1 MAERNYGAHAC
12 WPTLHVAA
20 MSRLDVVVPFAATAA
35 LLISVV
41 VIYLRQGRNSILE
54 DRIEKGEVGPITSFR
69 GTLAVQ
75 ESRPGF
81 YLRLG
86 KHPKGRRLQFLYRW
100 VVGMGPQAMLDEV
113 KLDASRRPVEVLR
126 GNKQKSMPFAE
137 FSAIRMREAAVPI
150 GFSALMK
157 GSVWHVEL
165 IPVKGSRLLF
175 LSSEREDR
183 QRAFEQTAAVAK
195 AVSTVMSVPV
205 QVVVDGNVF

>member
-1 MAERNYGAHAC
+1 
-12 WPTLHVAA
+12 
-20 MSRLDVVVPFAATAA
+20 MSRLDVIVPFAAIAV

-41 VIYLRQGRNSILE
+41 VIYLRQGRNRDLE
-54 DRIEKGEVGPITSFR
+54 EIVEKGEVVPITSFR

-75 ESRPGF
+75 ESHPGF

-86 KHPKGRRLQFLYRW
+86 KHPEGRRLQFLYRW
-100 VVGMGPQAMLDEV
+100 VIGMGPQAMLDEV
-113 KLDASRRPVEVLR
+113 TFDASRRSVEVLR
-126 GNKQKSMPFAE
+126 GNKQTSVPFAE

-157 GSVWHVEL
+157 GSVWHAEL
-165 IPVKGSRLLF
+165 IPVKGSPLLF
-175 LSSEREDR
+175 LSSEREER

-205 QVVVDGNVF
+205 QVAVDGNVF